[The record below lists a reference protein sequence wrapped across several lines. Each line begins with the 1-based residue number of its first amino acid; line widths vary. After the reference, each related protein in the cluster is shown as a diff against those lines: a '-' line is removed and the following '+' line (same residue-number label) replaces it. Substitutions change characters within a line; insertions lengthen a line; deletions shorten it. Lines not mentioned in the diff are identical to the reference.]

1 MKRDTPRL
9 IRSQLLLFILISLML
24 TVIARGQPAGD
35 GTWKKYRNNVKFNVS
50 SGLIYRNALLFAY
63 ERSLGAH
70 QTFSIFGGIQ
80 QFPSLSGLVIPGA
93 VLAREKK
100 ASGYNFGGD
109 YRFYLAKENKYDAP
123 HGLYI
128 GPYASFYTFSNENQA
143 HFSLDDGSTAD
154 GQLNTRI
161 NFISLGGQ
169 LGYQFVF
176 WKRMTLDLI
185 LFGPS
190 LTHYSGNLDLKS
202 TLTPDQ
208 VSEETKKILK
218 AIADRYPVVG
228 DAIKN
233 GSANFKGNLDIWG
246 PGFRY
251 SIHVGFRF

>member
-1 MKRDTPRL
+1 VGRL
-9 IRSQLLLFILISLML
+9 ILFSACFSVF
-24 TVIARGQPAGD
+24 TTSTTAQVAGD
-35 GTWKKYRNNVKFNVS
+35 GTWKEHRNNVKFNLS

-63 ERSLGAH
+63 ERSVSAR

-80 QFPSLSGLVIPGA
+80 QFPSFSGLIIPGA
-93 VLAREKK
+93 ALAKERK

-128 GPYASFYTFSNENQA
+128 GPYASFYTFSNENNA
-143 HFSLDDGSTAD
+143 HFTFDDGSTAD

-190 LTHYSGNLDLKS
+190 LTHYSGKMDLKS

-208 VSEETKKILK
+208 VSEETKKILQ

-233 GSANFKGNLDIWG
+233 GSSNFKGNLNIWG
-246 PGFRY
+246 AGFRY